1 VTRVLIT
8 GASGFVGRAVCERVL
23 SCGMKVRGSHRS
35 LSSQAL
41 VPPGV
46 EKIQIPSVDHDT
58 DWSHALAGVSDVIH
72 LAGRV
77 HITKDTA
84 KDQLGTYREV
94 NTAGTEQLARAA
106 VNAGVRRFIYLSSVG
121 VNGRSTDGRPF
132 AESDAP
138 HPHDAYSISKW
149 EAEQKLRKIAKDSDL
164 EIVIIRPPLVY
175 GPGGPGNFMRL
186 VRLIESGLPLP
197 LASIQGRRS
206 FIYVRNLVNAI
217 VTCATHSDAS
227 GQTFLVSDGEDV
239 SLVELVRRIA
249 REMGSKARLCAFPPR
264 LLRTHGQALGKSMDI
279 DRLTSP
285 LLVDSS
291 KIRRTLSWVPP
302 YSMEDG
308 LRTTLSWYL
317 NQPPA

>member
-1 VTRVLIT
+1 MTCVLIT

-23 SCGMKVRGSHRS
+23 SFGMKVRGSHRS

-46 EKIQIPSVDHDT
+46 EKIQIPSVGHDT
-58 DWSHALAGVSDVIH
+58 DWSHALDAVSVVMH
-72 LAGRV
+72 FAGRV
-77 HITKDTA
+77 HITKD
-84 KDQLGTYREV
+84 

-106 VNAGVRRFIYLSSVG
+106 VKAGVKRFIYLSSVG
-121 VNGRSTDGRPF
+121 VNGRSTNGHPF

-138 HPHDAYSISKW
+138 HPYDAYSISKW
-149 EAEQKLRKIAKDSDL
+149 EAEQQLWKIAKDSDL

-197 LASIQGRRS
+197 FASIHGRRS

-217 VTCATHSDAS
+217 VTCATHSDAA

-239 SLVELVRRIA
+239 SLAELVRRIA
-249 REMGSKARLCAFPPR
+249 REMGRKARLYTFPPR
-264 LLRTHGQALGKSMDI
+264 LLRTLGQALGKSMDI

-285 LLVDSS
+285 LLVDIS

-317 NQPPA
+317 NRLHEPA